1 MRGKR
6 VGVGLSLTLCVACS
20 SGGRTD
26 SSCGRGGG
34 AAKAAVGTVI
44 DAVGAAQELADER
57 ENEAMKRS
65 VNRLVQESLNKA
77 QAEKNRVALCERVRG
92 IGHEEL
98 RRTAEH
104 ALGVTSG
111 EADSVTLDAHAR
123 VFGSL
128 RSMAAVRA
136 AKPARPGT
144 FQGGPAV
151 DMEEMQRKLLV
162 KDPKFRDNLL
172 NLQTIEYAQ
181 AQLACMSQ

>member
-1 MRGKR
+1 MSAKR
-6 VGVGLSLTLCVACS
+6 VGIILSLTLCVACS
-20 SGGRTD
+20 SGGKTD
-26 SSCGRGGG
+26 SS
-34 AAKAAVGTVI
+34 VI
-44 DAVGAAQELADER
+44 DPIGAAQDLAGER

-92 IGHEEL
+92 LGHEEL
-98 RRTAEH
+98 RRIAEH

-111 EADSVTLDAHAR
+111 EADSASLDAHAS

-128 RSMAAVRA
+128 RTMTAVRA
-136 AKPARPGT
+136 AQPATPGT

-151 DMEEMQRKLLV
+151 GMEEMQRKLLV

-172 NLQTIEYAQ
+172 GLQTIEYAQ